1 MSRDPKAT
9 KASLLAAARVEF
21 AAHGAAGARVDRI
34 AERAGVSK
42 ERIYG
47 YFGSKEKLFDAVLDE
62 VVDEVLEFVG
72 APGKDIGAYVRRV
85 HDFHRQQPELVRLLV
100 WEGMQG
106 GGFCPNRRSRVEHY
120 VRKNQAMADALG
132 LETAEEAAP
141 YLFMFMAMCSWPVVV
156 PQVARLVLGEDVDT
170 EDGRDRLR
178 KHIGDFAQAA
188 VSHIHEQQSRV

>member
-1 MSRDPKAT
+1 MSRDPSAT

-47 YFGSKEKLFDAVLDE
+47 YFGSKDKLFDAVLDE
-62 VVDEVLEFVG
+62 VVEEVMEFVG
-72 APGKDIGAYVRRV
+72 APGKDIAAYVRRV
-85 HDFHRQQPELVRLLV
+85 HDFHQQQPDLVRLLV

-106 GGFCPNRRSRVEHY
+106 GGSCPNRRSRVEHY
-120 VRKNQAMADALG
+120 VRKNQAMAEALG
-132 LETAEEAAP
+132 LETAEDAAP
-141 YLFMFMAMCSWPVVV
+141 FLFMFMAICSWSVVV
-156 PQVARLVLGEDVDT
+156 PQVARLVLGEGIDT

-178 KHIGDFAQAA
+178 KHIGDFAEGG
-188 VSHIHEQQSRV
+188 VSHVREQQSRV